1 MTKFD
6 RLVRAYATT
15 ILKFR
20 FVVLALA
27 LGLLG
32 VSGYGLS
39 KLDFDTTFRIWHP
52 PELQHAMKPHQRRR

>member
-1 MTKFD
+1 MTNFD

-39 KLDFDTTFRIWHP
+39 KQIGRAHV
-52 PELQHAMKPHQRRR
+52 